1 MATQYPIINGV
12 KFDWSSIEIDLNG
25 TIFTGCTE
33 LAYKQTR
40 EIGDVYGTG
49 AEKLARTLG
58 QLNAEGTLA
67 MYRRDFQ
74 DFINLLTGNGQ
85 TGYLD
90 TEFDITASYSAPNG
104 DGILTDRCIS
114 CVILEPDISGSQGTD
129 PLMVT
134 CSLDILRV
142 ELDGILP
149 ITNMLV

>member
-1 MATQYPIINGV
+1 MATQYPLVNGT
-12 KFDWSSIEIDLNG
+12 KFSWASVEIDLNG

-49 AEKLARTLG
+49 AENLARTLG
-58 QLNAEGTLA
+58 QLNAEGSLT

-74 DFINLLTGNGQ
+74 DFINLLTNNGQ

-90 TEFDITASYSAPNG
+90 TEFDVTVSYSSPNG

-129 PLMVT
+129 PLSVT